1 MGKLN
6 QETKKFLNETKT
18 WILTTT
24 DNDTPN
30 AVPIFFKKIDEEDN
44 LVLFQVFMNK
54 TIQNIQ
60 KNACVAVTVY
70 NDETLQGY
78 QLKGSATYTTDA
90 SLVAEGNAI
99 SNTFKL
105 TTKGAV
111 IIHANETIIL
121 TPGAD
126 NGKIL

>member
-6 QETKKFLNETKT
+6 KKTKAFLNETKT
-18 WILTTT
+18 WVLASIGE
-24 DNDTPN
+24 TPN
-30 AVPIFFKKIDEEDN
+30 AVTIFFKKIDEEDN

-60 KNACVAVTVY
+60 KNGCVALTAY

-78 QLKGSATYTTDA
+78 QLKGFATYTTDA
-90 SLVAEGNAI
+90 SLVAEGNVI
-99 SNTFKL
+99 SSAYKL

-111 IIHANETIIL
+111 IIRVQEIIVL
-121 TPGAD
+121 TPGPD

>member
-6 QETKKFLNETKT
+6 EKAKKFLNETKT
-18 WILTTT
+18 WILATT
-24 DNDTPN
+24 DDTPN
-30 AVPIFFKKIDEEDN
+30 AVPIFFKRIDDEDN
-44 LVLFQVFMNK
+44 LILFQVFMNK

-90 SLVAEGNAI
+90 SLVAAGNAI
-99 SNTFKL
+99 SSAFKL

-111 IIHANETIIL
+111 IIRVNETIIL
-121 TPGAD
+121 TPGVD